1 MGFIQLMCM
10 QCVTG
15 VSVAA
20 VATATGLR
28 AWIAVHRPAWLTPPR
43 LRLMTAGLVTAGV
56 VAAGIQL

>member
-1 MGFIQLMCM
+1 MCM

-15 VSVAA
+15 ASVAA

-28 AWIAVHRPAWLTPPR
+28 AWLSVHRPAWLTPPR

-56 VAAGIQL
+56 ITAGIQL